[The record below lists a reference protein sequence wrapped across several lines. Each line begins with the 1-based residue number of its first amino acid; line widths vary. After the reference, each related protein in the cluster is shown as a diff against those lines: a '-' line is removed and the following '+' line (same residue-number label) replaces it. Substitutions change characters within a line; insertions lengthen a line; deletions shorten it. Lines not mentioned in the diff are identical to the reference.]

1 MTFRDHAK
9 YPAQCLVDRN
19 HVKTKNRD
27 VLKIDFYQKGRGSAS
42 YLVFLNKLP
51 FLNKLSFLMEDNH
64 CFPVSLCAPYWVSS
78 SANLGPQREEGLDW
92 WATSDWWGA
101 RPFTPTCPSV
111 PNYRLK
117 WVQRCFPYRAVG
129 RIQWERFHSHQRG
142 KCETISLPCFST
154 TILIC
159 RMRSVLPWVGWWKF
173 LYPLQLLWFT
183 M

>member
-78 SANLGPQREEGLDW
+78 SANLGLQREEGLDW
-92 WATSDWWGA
+92 WTTSDWWWA
-101 RPFTPTCPSV
+101 RPFTSTRLSV
-111 PNYRLK
+111 PNYKLEQ
-117 WVQRCFPYRAVG
+117 VQRGFPYRAAG

-142 KCETISLPCFST
+142 KWVSHTFRSYPSLFPIFQQ
-154 TILIC
+154 
-159 RMRSVLPWVGWWKF
+159 RS
-173 LYPLQLLWFT
+173 
-183 M
+183 